1 MKKVFTI
8 RLFIYML
15 VAFLLTVTAVFI
27 LQTSVSKRNNI
38 STSTAKLE
46 DVKMKLANNQENIQ
60 KLTEDLSQ
68 NNIAKAR
75 AFADLIAA
83 DPSMIQD
90 ADKMQQIME
99 RLMVKE
105 LHVINEEGIITESTI
120 DAYVGFDMK
129 SGEQSNAFMAIVE
142 DPSMEI
148 AQEPQMNAAE
158 GVVVQYIGVAR
169 KDAPG
174 FVQVGVRPEVLED
187 TLADTKIDVVLRDID
202 FGENGYVYAIDGE
215 TGQILAHKNITL
227 IGKAATEIGFPEELT
242 GQGKAL
248 IDGKEGYYL
257 ADEYDGQIIGTF
269 LPEEEYYLQR
279 KNQTLVVSLSMAVIF
294 LILLFMIYHMV
305 GDKIVRGINE
315 ITDFTKEIAE
325 GDFGIT
331 VDVQGNPEFKQL
343 SSSINKMVENICRN
357 MDENEKL
364 LGRQKEDMEN
374 NQVMIRNVKDACT
387 DLNNVS
393 GETLESAD
401 SIHNGTGEQEK
412 AVGDLKQ
419 IMDRLTQE
427 LNDSMEVSANVKE
440 ETDETTDRILQ
451 TQSQME
457 ALKDS
462 MQKTSDMTVAIERII
477 DKIDSIAQQT
487 NMLSLNASVEAARA
501 GEMGKGFAVVA
512 TQVRELAVGCDQ
524 AAKET
529 NELITNTIK
538 AVENGKEIT
547 DQTAEDFGVVVQNME
562 AASHNVEKITDMVR
576 GNVGVVANAVDQI
589 EKIADVV
596 ERNVEISEDTKQ
608 ASSHMA
614 EITRKLMEIVGSDT
628 F

>member
-512 TQVRELAVGCDQ
+512 TQVRELAVGCAQ

>member
-227 IGKAATEIGFPEELT
+227 IGKAATEIGFPEGLT

-512 TQVRELAVGCDQ
+512 TQVRELAVGCAQ

>member
-357 MDENEKL
+357 LDENEKL

-512 TQVRELAVGCDQ
+512 TQVRELAVGCAQ

>member
-440 ETDETTDRILQ
+440 ETDETTDWILQ

-512 TQVRELAVGCDQ
+512 TQVRELAVGCAQ

>member
-512 TQVRELAVGCDQ
+512 TQVRELAVGCAQ

-589 EKIADVV
+589 EKIAAVV

>member
-187 TLADTKIDVVLRDID
+187 TLADTKLDVVLRDID

-512 TQVRELAVGCDQ
+512 TQVRELAVGCAQ

>member
-294 LILLFMIYHMV
+294 LLLLFMIYHMV
-305 GDKIVRGINE
+305 GDQIVRGINE
-315 ITDFTKEIAE
+315 ISDFTKEIAE

-512 TQVRELAVGCDQ
+512 TQVRELAVGCAQ